1 MASSAAK
8 LTKEELLS
16 IVEQIKVKITKDG
29 CWDNEMTA
37 NMASITSN
45 DSLYN
50 HIQPIYERFCRERN
64 QDNFLNGIL

>member
-45 DSLYN
+45 DSLYTT
-50 HIQPIYERFCRERN
+50 IYSQFTNDFVANETKTIF
-64 QDNFLNGIL
+64 